1 MPRVLWCA
9 SCLQR
14 AAVCR
19 SAAPRCSSCRLTHT
33 CSALCTCC
41 WAGAIIITQGKR
53 RVCISMDDSVHSQ
66 HTLNWVQEGLL
77 RSGDEVHIVVV
88 ALPVPYPVSQHD

>member
-1 MPRVLWCA
+1 
-9 SCLQR
+9 
-14 AAVCR
+14 
-19 SAAPRCSSCRLTHT
+19 
-33 CSALCTCC
+33 
-41 WAGAIIITQGKR
+41 
-53 RVCISMDDSVHSQ
+53 MDDSVHSQ